1 MANRYS
7 KTGFT
12 ARELN
17 TLRSA
22 RNDIDK
28 IIINRANKNDNPRAL
43 IQLNAASTKI
53 SMAIQ
58 LSNEWKK

>member
-22 RNDIDK
+22 RADIDR
-28 IIINRANKNDNPRAL
+28 ILNNRANKNDDPRAL
-43 IQLNAASTKI
+43 NQLRIASTRI

-58 LSNEWKK
+58 QSNEWKQ

>member
-22 RNDIDK
+22 RADIDR
-28 IIINRANKNDNPRAL
+28 ILNNRANKNDDPRAL
-43 IQLNAASTKI
+43 NQLRIASTRI